1 MASYHGQYAGTTP
14 VFSADLRSE
23 AMRIQWPIKGSSLS
37 RWLPYLIHPWWVR
50 VYKPS
55 LSTAVKNAHPWKLNS
70 VMSVTRGTLT
80 PYVPTYFL
88 GRLPSPKRLRDESCW
103 GLGPLFGNV
112 WYTLNCTWLWCS
124 FRRMSIITMKQP
136 VYLIYIDYLLHVN
149 IPNMRQLSIPS
160 CRFSIILLCR

>member
-1 MASYHGQYAGTTP
+1 MGSMQVRPPYSQPTSVVRLWEYNGHLRDHCCLGDCHTSYP
-14 VFSADLRSE
+14 
-23 AMRIQWPIKGSSLS
+23 
-37 RWLPYLIHPWWVR
+37 PWWVR

-70 VMSVTRGTLT
+70 VMSVIRGPLT

-88 GRLPSPKRLRDESCW
+88 GWFPSPKRLRDESCW
-103 GLGPLFGNV
+103 GLGPLYDNV
-112 WYTLNCTWLWCS
+112 WYTLNCTWLWCP

-136 VYLIYIDYLLHVN
+136 VYQIYIDYLLHVN